1 MLCTRYTLKICKIC
15 EKKKSD
21 LSFYFIFCVCF
32 DGIVFV
38 SMSLLVRCILD
49 LKLSSTR
56 YEVKVTFANYKSL

>member
-1 MLCTRYTLKICKIC
+1 VYNRYTLKICKIC
-15 EKKKSD
+15 EKKNQIY
-21 LSFYFIFCVCF
+21 LFILFFCVCF